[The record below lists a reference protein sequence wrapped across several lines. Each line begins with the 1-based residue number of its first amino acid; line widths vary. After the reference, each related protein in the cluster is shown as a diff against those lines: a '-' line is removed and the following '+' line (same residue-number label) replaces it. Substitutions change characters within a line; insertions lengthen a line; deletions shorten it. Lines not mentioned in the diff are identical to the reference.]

1 MKNDELRQWYRRY
14 GPLGPEAPDPV
25 FAEKGEGA
33 WLEGREGKRLLDFA
47 NGGSLPLGYELG
59 AKTGDSPP
67 EGTGPRSGVENT
79 PRVCPQRAARGT
91 VPVFASCSAPGADG
105 VVWRSEV
112 ELMHKLAELVPGGM
126 NRRVLVC
133 ESGREALARAIELA
147 RAATGRERVVY
158 LSAISEDRPSFSD
171 GASGVHESQGTV
183 HDGTVPG
190 FGSAVAAVVAHPLDG
205 RIKQV
210 RQACDAAGALLI
222 DDEAGI
228 GPGATG
234 RMLAI
239 ELPEVRPDIY
249 VLGRGWAAG
258 LPFGACVTGSSSL
271 RWKCST
277 EGNPLGCSAALET
290 IHLLE
295 AGLLEQ
301 GRKLAA
307 YLEKRVGAL
316 SSPRLEPE
324 LWGVGLVRTLVF
336 GTVVVPGE
344 PVLGAVPVRGQSPSG
359 PAAGFAGK
367 CHELG
372 LLLHVLSPNSV
383 AVRPPLVASEKDVD
397 FAAGVV
403 GKVLAGFDKRAG
415 LSEALGTVPVR
426 GQSPEA

>member
-1 MKNDELRQWYRRY
+1 MKDDELRQWHRRY
-14 GPLGPEAPDPV
+14 GPMGPDATEPV
-25 FAEKGEGA
+25 FAVKGEGA
-33 WLEGREGKRLLDFA
+33 WLEDDEGKRYLDFA
-47 NGGSLPLGYELG
+47 NGGSLPLGYTPG

-91 VPVFASCSAPGADG
+91 VPVFGTCPVPAADG
-105 VVWRSEV
+105 VVWQPEV

-147 RAATGRERVVY
+147 RTATNRSCVFY
-158 LSAISEDRPSFSD
+158 LSETSDEKPAIGKD
-171 GASGVHESQGTV
+171 
-183 HDGTVPG
+183 
-190 FGSAVAAVVAHPLDG
+190 VAAVVAHPLDG

-239 ELPEVRPDIY
+239 ELPDVRPDIY

-258 LPFGACVTGSSSL
+258 FPFGACVTGSSSL
-271 RWKCST
+271 RWKCAT

-307 YLEKRVGAL
+307 YLEKRFGAL
-316 SSPRLEPE
+316 SSPRLESE
-324 LWGVGLVRTLVF
+324 LWGVGLVRTIVF
-336 GTVVVPGE
+336 
-344 PVLGAVPVRGQSPSG
+344 RK
-359 PAAGFAGK
+359 GK
-367 CHELG
+367 DVAEGLAQKCRELG
-372 LLLHVLSPNSV
+372 LMLHVLSSDTV
-383 AVRPPLVASEKDVD
+383 AVRPPLVATEKDVD
-397 FAAGVV
+397 FAAEVV
-403 GKVLAGFDKRAG
+403 GKVLAGFDKKA
-415 LSEALGTVPVR
+415 
-426 GQSPEA
+426 